1 MNKRDFLLKGSTWLG
16 GASALALSGPGGAQA
31 SASASPSALQT
42 APLTGPVRRADWQ
55 TWLGQT
61 FVGTTPVGLMC
72 EMTLAEV
79 SQAADHLSAHA
90 LEQFTLRFQGPISR
104 RLQEGVQ
111 TLLHP
116 EIGPVTVYLQAVAP
130 SSSASTAAAPHVAQY
145 AAHFSLLA

>member
-16 GASALALSGPGGAQA
+16 GASALALSGPGAVQA
-31 SASASPSALQT
+31 STSSSALRP
-42 APLTGPVRRADWQ
+42 APLTRPGRHADWQ
-55 TWLGQT
+55 AWLGQT

-72 EMTLAEV
+72 ELTLAEV

-90 LEQFTLRFQGPISR
+90 LEQFTLSFQGPTSR
-104 RLQEGVQ
+104 RLQEGLQ

-130 SSSASTAAAPHVAQY
+130 ASSASTTAAPHVAQY
-145 AAHFSLLA
+145 AAHFSLLV